1 MHYISEYVETTI
13 TSISTQRRRATRAF
27 RTLSCVPE
35 NEINAVPTVGCTASS
50 PPPSRAIIVALRS
63 AGFSRCTGA
72 NPCKQR
78 VCDPR
83 RRRELSNFASIRTL
97 PAAFSSHV
105 EWRCSGARRPLCERP
120 RRTPKSPSKNFRK
133 KSAEGPPPDPKFAR
147 SGDWRE
153 STIPAPSSATLC
165 NVASDTR
172 SVRKGWR

>member
-13 TSISTQRRRATRAF
+13 TSISIQRRRATQAF

-35 NEINAVPTVGCTASS
+35 IEIDEVPTVGCSASS
-50 PPPSRAIIVALRS
+50 PPAPRAIIGALPR
-63 AGFSRCTGA
+63 AEFFRCTGA
-72 NPCKQR
+72 NPLFSR
-78 VCDPR
+78 VCEPRWRGDP
-83 RRRELSNFASIRTL
+83 SDFASIRTL
-97 PAAFSSHV
+97 PAAFSTRV
-105 EWRCSGARRPLCERP
+105 ERRCCGARRPLCERP

-133 KSAEGPPPDPKFAR
+133 KSAEGPPPDPKFVR